1 MTDLE
6 KTEHTVSSDENEETL
21 GETVV
26 TEVSDKASPDKKIV
40 YVVDENLPGRNRAMA
55 IFLMP
60 MFVLLSGFIGI
71 PFVAT
76 NTLNIT
82 VSVLT
87 TIAAELIAITIALRY
102 TRSTPEWKQVLKLQ
116 NFKLNYV
123 LIGAGTGFA
132 MFWLLQGAALLL
144 NEIGLPIGSS
154 ETSIA
159 LGGTEGFAR
168 ILIYFIFVPI
178 VIPFVEE
185 IFFRGA
191 IMSFAQRGFKSKKV
205 GTIAAILISSV
216 GFGFAH
222 TQGFSTFDDFFT
234 IAWTGFVGLIS
245 SIMVL
250 KYDSIYPAYA
260 LHLFYNGTTV
270 LATTLLTSM

>member
-6 KTEHTVSSDENEETL
+6 KTEHTVSPSGNKEALDEI
-21 GETVV
+21 VV
-26 TEVSDKASPDKKIV
+26 TEASDMASPDKKVV

-60 MFVLLSGFIGI
+60 MFILLSGFIGI

-87 TIAAELIAITIALRY
+87 TITAELIAITIALRY
-102 TRSTPEWKQVLKLQ
+102 TRSTPEWKKVLKLQ
-116 NFKLNYV
+116 NFKLKHV
-123 LIGAGTGFA
+123 LIGAGTGFT
-132 MFWLLQGAALLL
+132 MFWLLQVSAVFL
-144 NEIGLPIGSS
+144 NKIGLQIGSS
-154 ETSIA
+154 ETSVA
-159 LGGTEGFAR
+159 LGGTEGFTR
-168 ILIYFIFVPI
+168 ILIYFIFVPLI
-178 VIPFVEE
+178 IPFVEE

-191 IMSFAQRGFKSKKV
+191 IMSFAQRGIKSKKV
-205 GTIAAILISSV
+205 GTITAITISSV
-216 GFGFAH
+216 AFGLAH

-234 IAWTGFVGLIS
+234 IVWTGFVGFIS

-270 LATTLLTSM
+270 VATTLLASM